1 MSDLDSFHCR
11 PCDGKLDGFAR
22 ELFKR
27 MAYHSPMR
35 HLLLALMIALLPL
48 RGWVGD
54 AMATQMAAAHVQHGQ
69 LVSAEHSATKTIAA
83 SAHHMG
89 AEGHSGHEETSP
101 EATMAMHDCAGHTT
115 DSGTP
120 ANDAGCESCAACQ
133 ACHTVALSL
142 AAPDHSPVFKGRSLL
157 RPASDQFASA
167 DAALG
172 QKPPIS

>member
-1 MSDLDSFHCR
+1 MCWGARTKFTKS
-11 PCDGKLDGFAR
+11 AR
-22 ELFKR
+22 ELSR
-27 MAYHSPMR
+27 QIPYHSFMR

-54 AMATQMAAAHVQHGQ
+54 AMATQMAAAHAQHRQHG
-69 LVSAEHSATKTIAA
+69 AADDAATKTIAA

-89 AEGHSGHEETSP
+89 AESHLGHEEMPP
-101 EATMAMHDCAGHTT
+101 EASMVMHDCAGQTP
-115 DSGTP
+115 DSAPQSSDT
-120 ANDAGCESCAACQ
+120 GCDSCAACQ

-142 AAPDHSPVFKGRSLL
+142 AAPDHSPVFQGRSLL
-157 RPASDQFASA
+157 RPAPDQFASA